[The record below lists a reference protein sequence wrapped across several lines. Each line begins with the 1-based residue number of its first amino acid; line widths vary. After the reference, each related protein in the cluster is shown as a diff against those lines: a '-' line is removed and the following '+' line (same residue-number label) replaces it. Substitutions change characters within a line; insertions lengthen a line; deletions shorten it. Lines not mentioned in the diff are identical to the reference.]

1 MLAPPARIDREGNLM
16 GRRLLVASFAILL
29 VGAALAVA
37 KGGLSGT
44 FKTTLSGGPPA
55 LNGKWQL
62 KFSGP
67 HFAIRRNGT
76 KVVQGRV
83 NYGAGKL
90 TLTDTSGSY
99 ACSGAHRKGTYR
111 YKLSAGSLTFT
122 VVKDSCS
129 GRKAVMT
136 TKAYR
141 KG

>member
-1 MLAPPARIDREGNLM
+1 MLAPPARIDRERNVM
-16 GRRLLVASFAILL
+16 GRRLLVATLAILL
-29 VGAALAVA
+29 IGAAAAVA

-62 KFSGP
+62 KFSGS
-67 HFAIRRNGT
+67 HFAIRRNAK

-83 NYGAGKL
+83 SYGVGKL

-99 ACSGAHRKGTYR
+99 SCSGAQRKGTYR
-111 YKLSAGSLTFT
+111 YRLSGGSLTLT

-129 GRKAVMT
+129 GRKAVLT